1 MKVYKLTDKNNQT
14 RNKTQWG
21 ENVTHETDGS
31 GDLCGP
37 GWLHAYSDPLLAV
50 LLNPIHADF
59 YKPRLW
65 EAQGE
70 GISKD
75 EHGLKLGFTKLT
87 TLREIPLPKVS
98 TEQRVRFAI
107 YCALEVCKEPAF
119 VSWAE
124 KWLDGSDRT
133 LMSAQAAQAA
143 QSAEES
149 VNAVWAEAQA
159 AAAWATEA
167 AAAAW
172 ASDEFAEAAAA
183 RAVQSAAWAGPAGHG
198 LDLTALAHK
207 AIN

>member
-1 MKVYKLTDKNNQT
+1 MKVYKLTDENNQT

-50 LLNPIHADF
+50 LLSPIHYDF
-59 YKPRLW
+59 NKPRLW
-65 EAQGE
+65 EAQGK

-75 EHGLKLGFTKLT
+75 DHGLKLGFTKLT

-107 YCALEVCKEPAF
+107 YCVLEVCKEPAF

-124 KWLDGSDRT
+124 KWLDGSDRI

-149 VNAVWAEAQA
+149 AAVWAAER

-167 AAAAW
+167 ASAAW
-172 ASDEFAEAAAA
+172 ASDALAAREAAA
-183 RAVQSAAWAGPAGHG
+183 RAAALATWAGPAGHR